1 MSIKKEL
8 MNDLKSAMKNK
19 NKLKKSVITM
29 LRAEIKQIEVDERT
43 EVDDEKIL
51 DIIASQIK
59 TKRKALEDFK
69 TAEREDLIEE
79 TKQEIAI
86 LKEYLPE
93 QLSDEALTAIIE
105 EAIDAVDAQSM
116 KDMGAVMG
124 KVVPEVKGK
133 AESSKVAAI
142 VKQKLM

>member
-79 TKQEIAI
+79 TEKEIEI

-105 EAIDAVDAQSM
+105 ETIETVGAESM

-124 KVVPEVKGK
+124 KVVPQVKGK

-142 VKQKLM
+142 VKEKLM

>member
-79 TKQEIAI
+79 TEKEIEI
-86 LKEYLPE
+86 LKTYLPE

-105 EAIDAVDAQSM
+105 ETIETVGAESM

-124 KVVPEVKGK
+124 KVVPQVKGK

-142 VKQKLM
+142 VKEKLM

>member
-29 LRAEIKQIEVDERT
+29 LRAEIKQIEVDERI

-69 TAEREDLIEE
+69 TAEREDLIDE
-79 TKQEIAI
+79 TEKEIEI
-86 LKEYLPE
+86 LKAYLPE
-93 QLSDEALTAIIE
+93 QLSDEALTSIIE
-105 EAIDAVDAQSM
+105 DVIDEVGAESM
-116 KDMGAVMG
+116 KDMGTVMG
-124 KVVPEVKGK
+124 KVVPKVKGK
-133 AESSKVAAI
+133 AESSKVADI